1 MFIQC
6 PIIIIFHN
14 KLSDSSVAQRAK
26 VSQKLLAKSNLAH
39 LLISGAQVKFVL
51 ESYFQAPRLA
61 GANECMTSWIMLHV
75 NQNQAIFTAVAYA

>member
-61 GANECMTSWIMLHV
+61 GANECMTS
-75 NQNQAIFTAVAYA
+75 